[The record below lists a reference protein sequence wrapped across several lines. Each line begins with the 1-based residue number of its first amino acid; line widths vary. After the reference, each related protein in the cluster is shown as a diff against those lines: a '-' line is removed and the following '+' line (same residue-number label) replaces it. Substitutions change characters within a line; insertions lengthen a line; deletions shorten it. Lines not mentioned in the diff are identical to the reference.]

1 MVCGDFRT
9 GATKNLLVKNSES
22 RDDSLL
28 VCGHWGGSGDHKSV
42 APRSSGR
49 SITIVGDVGFSS
61 TAEEVYETTQT
72 SNSRA

>member
-9 GATKNLLVKNSES
+9 GVTKNLLVKSSES

-28 VCGHWGGSGDHKSV
+28 VCGHWGASGDHKSV

-49 SITIVGDVGFSS
+49 SITIIGDIGASS
-61 TAEEVYETTQT
+61 TVKEVYETMQA
-72 SNSRA
+72 SNNRA